1 MLAPTSPGTFTT
13 GSNGFRGSA
22 LFIMRAGAQAPGEF
36 TTGSEW
42 VPMDS
47 EAVHFSR
54 CVLALGSQAHL
65 PLAPNGFQLQ
75 LYTYGV
81 FLWQVPVII
90 PTDN

>member
-1 MLAPTSPGTFTT
+1 
-13 GSNGFRGSA
+13 
-22 LFIMRAGAQAPGEF
+22 MRAGAQAPGTF

-54 CVLALGSQAHL
+54 CVLGLGSQAHL

-81 FLWQVPVII
+81 FLWRVPII
-90 PTDN
+90 ITTNN